1 MLRRSFVFSAAAL
14 AGTGLSLNSARSQ
27 SASFAASGDTVFDA
41 WRTDFY
47 DRSVQAGWPA
57 QLLQAQLADLTP
69 DPGVSSSDAKQPEFS
84 RPVSDYLRGV
94 VSDERVSIGRGKLQT
109 LTFLPHVE
117 QRFGVPKEILVG
129 VWAMESAFG
138 KIQGTKDVVRSLATL
153 AAQGRRR
160 SWAEGELYACLK
172 IIASGEVTR
181 ERLKGS
187 WAGAMGQTQF
197 LPSNYLNVA
206 VDEDGDGKRDIWGS
220 DADALASAASLLAKG
235 GWQRGV
241 GWAREV
247 VLPDGFDYGQT
258 EETRIPVRQ
267 WLSQGVRRADGLAF
281 SAADSAADAN
291 LLLPAGAA
299 GPAFLALPNHYAIR
313 KYNNST
319 SYALGIGLLADRMG
333 GDGPLRTPWPV
344 EAPMS
349 LADRQA
355 AQVALSNLGF
365 DPGAPDG
372 VIGAGT
378 RKALRA
384 WQKTAGVPADGYLSA
399 DMVRRLQAAANFGVA
414 VPPPPR

>member
-1 MLRRSFVFSAAAL
+1 MTL
-14 AGTGLSLNSARSQ
+14 TSARSQ
-27 SASFAASGDTVFDA
+27 GWTFASSGDPLFDA
-41 WRTDFY
+41 WRADFY

-57 QLLQAQLADLTP
+57 ELLKAQLEGLAP

-94 VSDERVSIGRGKLQT
+94 VSDERIAIGRSKRES

-117 QRFGVPKEILVG
+117 QRFGVPKEILIA

-172 IIASGEVTR
+172 IIASGEVNR
-181 ERLKGS
+181 EKLKGS

-197 LPSNYLNVA
+197 LPSNYLSTA
-206 VDEDGDGKRDIWGS
+206 VDEDGDNKRDIWGS

-235 GWQRGV
+235 GWERGV

-247 VLPDGFDYGQT
+247 ILPGEFDYGQT
-258 EETRIPVRQ
+258 EDTRLLVRQ
-267 WLSQGVRRADGLAF
+267 WIDQGVRRADGLPF
-281 SAADSAADAN
+281 SAADTAANAN
-291 LLLPAGAA
+291 LLLPTGAA

-319 SYALGIGLLADRMG
+319 SYALGVGLLADRMG
-333 GDGPLRTPWPV
+333 GAGPLLTPWPV
-344 EAPMS
+344 ESAMS

-355 AQVALSNLGF
+355 AQVALANLGF
-365 DPGAPDG
+365 DPGPPDG

-414 VPPPPR
+414 APPRL